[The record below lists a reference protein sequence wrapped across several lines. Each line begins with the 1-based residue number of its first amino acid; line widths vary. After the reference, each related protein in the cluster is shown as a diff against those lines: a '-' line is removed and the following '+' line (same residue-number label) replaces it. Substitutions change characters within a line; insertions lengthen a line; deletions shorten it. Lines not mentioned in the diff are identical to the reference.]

1 MNRGPFFSLC
11 VLSLGLFL
19 AFQAEGKLQP
29 SFADVLNTAQ
39 KNMSLIIRSLSGTAW
54 TTAFAMQSNLNLIFL

>member
-1 MNRGPFFSLC
+1 MNREPFYPLC

-29 SFADVLNTAQ
+29 SFADVLITAQ
-39 KNMSLIIRSLSGTAW
+39 KSTSLRRNLSETAW
-54 TTAFAMQSNLNLIFL
+54 TTAFAMQSHLNLIFL

>member
-39 KNMSLIIRSLSGTAW
+39 KNMSLIMSLSGTAW